1 MDGSEEEL
9 FLAFCE
15 QYAALLEERRVLL
28 AKVADSKGA
37 SDQDVQ
43 DKIADAIED
52 NEAKRRVLLWRIYE
66 NANEAHSCATRGRS
80 EPGAPPQGERKLL

>member
-15 QYAALLEERRVLL
+15 QYVALLEERRVLL
-28 AKVADSKGA
+28 ARVAELQGA
-37 SDQDVQ
+37 SDQDVR
-43 DKIADAIED
+43 DEIADAIED

-66 NANEAHSCATRGRS
+66 NANEAHPEQRGR
-80 EPGAPPQGERKLL
+80 R